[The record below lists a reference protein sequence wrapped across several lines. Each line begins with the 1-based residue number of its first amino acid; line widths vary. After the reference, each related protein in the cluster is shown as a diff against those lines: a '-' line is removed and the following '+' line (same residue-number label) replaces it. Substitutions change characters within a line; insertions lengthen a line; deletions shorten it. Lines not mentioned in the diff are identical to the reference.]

1 IDTSQPSF
9 LTANNKS
16 CLLNVPNSDTN
27 PFDNTFDF
35 GSDSCFLSQDFGSLT
50 QLRNRDLSSVPDFLS
65 SPVNNNSM
73 TLYGGRGGFTPSESQ
88 GFTSLAK
95 VLKPLEMDRSS
106 ILGDA
111 IDYLKELLQRI
122 SDLHNELESTPTPPG
137 SLPPTPSS
145 FHLLTPTTQALSF
158 PVKEELCPSSL
169 PSPKG

>member
-1 IDTSQPSF
+1 MFLFISLRSLLFFFVVLFLISF
-9 LTANNKS
+9 GL
-16 CLLNVPNSDTN
+16 VW
-27 PFDNTFDF
+27 F
-35 GSDSCFLSQDFGSLT
+35 GLM
-50 QLRNRDLSSVPDFLS
+50 DL
-65 SPVNNNSM
+65 
-73 TLYGGRGGFTPSESQ
+73 Q
-88 GFTSLAK
+88 
-95 VLKPLEMDRSS
+95 MDRAS

-122 SDLHNELESTPTPPG
+122 NDLHNELESTPTPPG